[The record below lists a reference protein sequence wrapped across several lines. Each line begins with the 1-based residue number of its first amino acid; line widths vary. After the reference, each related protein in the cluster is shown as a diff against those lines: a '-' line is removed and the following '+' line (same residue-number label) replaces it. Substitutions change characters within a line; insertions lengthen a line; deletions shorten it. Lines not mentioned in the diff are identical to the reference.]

1 MTEHVAGEAPWYAD
15 VVIPAL
21 IRGARR
27 TYASAIRAALVEV
40 GCDDMPRNGSFVVG
54 SIARNGS
61 PLGDVIKELGIS
73 KQRAGQLVDTL
84 VSRGYLERVTDAA
97 DRRRMTVSLT
107 ERGSAAASAGRAAV
121 ERVDADL
128 TARVGAAAVSET
140 RRTLG
145 ALIAAGVADEEDD

>member
-1 MTEHVAGEAPWYAD
+1 MTEDMAGAAPWYAD

-27 TYASAIRAALVEV
+27 TYASAIRAALVEA

-84 VSRGYLERVTDAA
+84 VSRGYLERVTDPA

-107 ERGSAAASAGRAAV
+107 ERGSLAASAGRAAV

-145 ALIAAGVADEEDD
+145 ALIAAGAAGEEDD

>member
-1 MTEHVAGEAPWYAD
+1 MDRMVLGEMTEDVTEDAPWYAD

-21 IRGARR
+21 MRGARR

-40 GCDDMPRNGSFVVG
+40 GCDDMPRNGSFVVV
-54 SIARNGS
+54 SIARS

-84 VSRGYLERVTDAA
+84 VSRGYLERLTDAA

-107 ERGSAAASAGRAAV
+107 ERGSAA
-121 ERVDADL
+121 
-128 TARVGAAAVSET
+128 GA
-140 RRTLG
+140 
-145 ALIAAGVADEEDD
+145 ADEEDD